1 MVVIHLTRKLF
12 IITDGAWCWSYRPHG
27 NCWHPAWKRCKIL
40 SWNPARCLASNL
52 EFKSWKGTWENQI
65 IQGMYLHM
73 YVLTA
78 VPAIDSG
85 DLIAPA
91 PPRELAARQNNTCI
105 LQLLWNKH
113 LQLNCKSRVF
123 IYGHDPGGQ
132 LADHFGGPPSGW
144 FSLLAWKCWVLPPSF
159 WPPWGFQ
166 NTSSIEMLIRNS
178 THMKNSILTPVF
190 VNCGL
195 VGTYFVRVN
204 CMWPDMG
211 KYAWMHVAWR
221 IEFVDCEQNG
231 SQIYESWSTCT

>member
-1 MVVIHLTRKLF
+1 M
-12 IITDGAWCWSYRPHG
+12 
-27 NCWHPAWKRCKIL
+27 
-40 SWNPARCLASNL
+40 
-52 EFKSWKGTWENQI
+52 
-65 IQGMYLHM
+65 
-73 YVLTA
+73 
-78 VPAIDSG
+78 SG

-91 PPRELAARQNNTCI
+91 PPRELAARLNNTCI

-123 IYGHDPGGQ
+123 IYGQDPGGQ